1 MKRFLLLAKKPLIA
15 VSDLKTPGNFN
26 KLFIKLFGEIQ
37 LTIR

>member
-15 VSDLKTPGNFN
+15 ASDLKTPGNFK
-26 KLFIKLFGEIQ
+26 KLFIKLLREIQ